1 LLRAVFPQ
9 RERLFEPFRDFV
21 EELLRAFVDGFRR
34 AGAFLGMGFF
44 FVVFL
49 IALRAAVAEA
59 DFFPGLVFPR
69 LDAEAAFVFEAR
81 FFPPRA
87 FFVLPARV
95 STKAVTALDA
105 TFIAASTFALAA
117 SAIASCADVL
127 NPAFSFSMIAS
138 FPDSSRNRHT
148 QRGQCSHQQ
157 KLCMQDLRFG
167 VPPATKRGAAPSSWL
182 DGLFSAECRE
192 VELPV
197 SFQDSGKEFD
207 LRASS
212 LGCVGKIHEQHGDV
226 RGQGRINAAPAS
238 SIARIVEHGA
248 SDFDLSVGKPPS

>member
-1 LLRAVFPQ
+1 
-9 RERLFEPFRDFV
+9 V
-21 EELLRAFVDGFRR
+21 EELLRADGFRR

-81 FFPPRA
+81 FFTPRA
-87 FFVLPARV
+87 FFVVPARV

-157 KLCMQDLRFG
+157 KLCRICALAY
-167 VPPATKRGAAPSSWL
+167 PPATKRGGRRHHLGSTDCSPPSAGRWNYR
-182 DGLFSAECRE
+182 CRSRIRARNSIF
-192 VELPV
+192 VLPV
-197 SFQDSGKEFD
+197 SGALAKFM
-207 LRASS
+207 SS
-212 LGCVGKIHEQHGDV
+212 MATSEARVGSTL
-226 RGQGRINAAPAS
+226 RINSPAS
-238 SIARIVEHGA
+238 SIARIAEHGA
-248 SDFDLSVGKPPS
+248 FDFDLSVGKPTPLDDTSGMPTGQH

>member
-1 LLRAVFPQ
+1 MQP
-9 RERLFEPFRDFV
+9 
-21 EELLRAFVDGFRR
+21 
-34 AGAFLGMGFF
+34 
-44 FVVFL
+44 
-49 IALRAAVAEA
+49 
-59 DFFPGLVFPR
+59 
-69 LDAEAAFVFEAR
+69 
-81 FFPPRA
+81 
-87 FFVLPARV
+87 
-95 STKAVTALDA
+95 STKAV
-105 TFIAASTFALAA
+105 
-117 SAIASCADVL
+117 
-127 NPAFSFSMIAS
+127 
-138 FPDSSRNRHT
+138 
-148 QRGQCSHQQ
+148 
-157 KLCMQDLRFG
+157 QDLRFG

-248 SDFDLSVGKPPS
+248 SDFDLSVGKPPLLMILPVCPLGSTSVRSFSFAPPQLVKLRQPL

>member
-1 LLRAVFPQ
+1 LLGAVFPQ

-21 EELLRAFVDGFRR
+21 EELLRAFVGGFRR

-157 KLCMQDLRFG
+157 KLCRICALAY
-167 VPPATKRGAAPSSWL
+167 PPATKRGGRAIILA
-182 DGLFSAECRE
+182 RRT
-192 VELPV
+192 V
-197 SFQDSGKEFD
+197 
-207 LRASS
+207 LRRVP
-212 LGCVGKIHEQHGDV
+212 GGGITGVVPGF
-226 RGQGRINAAPAS
+226 GQGIRS
-238 SIARIVEHGA
+238 SCSQSRVRWQN
-248 SDFDLSVGKPPS
+248 S